1 MDVRDQIKEEVA
13 SISAI
18 DALEAQTQ
26 KEVLDWIDSGA
37 QLCRIEKPAVPPKHL
52 ISYFVVTDFP
62 WILLVDHIN
71 AQLWLPTGGH
81 VNSGEHPRETVKR
94 EAREELGIESF
105 FLFEKPLFLTCT
117 ETVGLTAGHTD
128 VSLWYVLK
136 GNKNAKYNY
145 DISEFKRIQWFHID
159 EIPYEHTDPAMRR
172 FLHKFS
178 AQVEKGI

>member
-1 MDVRDQIKEEVA
+1 MRDQIKEEVA

-52 ISYFVVTDFP
+52 ISYFVVADFP

-94 EAREELGIESF
+94 EARSKRGIR
-105 FLFEKPLFLTCT
+105 
-117 ETVGLTAGHTD
+117 
-128 VSLWYVLK
+128 Y
-136 GNKNAKYNY
+136 
-145 DISEFKRIQWFHID
+145 
-159 EIPYEHTDPAMRR
+159 
-172 FLHKFS
+172 
-178 AQVEKGI
+178 